1 MKQTGGR
8 GVSLPSGATHDAS
21 AMADLCPIIMLF
33 VRSQDGISHK
43 PEEFTAPED
52 MNTAIDVLA
61 RFLKIADQ
69 K

>member
-1 MKQTGGR
+1 
-8 GVSLPSGATHDAS
+8 
-21 AMADLCPIIMLF
+21 MLF